1 MNYIDEIFTRAN
13 IQQIREFLMHG
24 VDCVEVKSEGYLE
37 RLEKSYKPVN
47 DIIYHYFP
55 ERKENDKIMDRIGLC
70 LGEAEDVYME
80 IGLQCGFI
88 LAMQI
93 ISNTKNASRR
103 KTMRDIEEQTMKD

>member
-1 MNYIDEIFTRAN
+1 MDYITEIFSRLD

-24 VDCVEVKSEGYLE
+24 VECIEVKSEGYLE
-37 RLEKSYKPVN
+37 RLEKSHKPVN

-55 ERKENDKIMDRIGLC
+55 EREENDKIMDRIGLC

-93 ISNTKNASRR
+93 ISNTKNISRR
-103 KTMRDIEEQTMKD
+103 KTMGDIGE